1 MVIATVIANTI
12 IINNCFINLIMYAE
26 VVLTLGDIELTVL
39 SIKLTAIYQEL
50 EEKVVNQ

>member
-12 IINNCFINLIMYAE
+12 INNCFINLMMYAE

-39 SIKLTAIYQEL
+39 SIKLAAIYQEL
-50 EEKVVNQ
+50 EENIVNQ